1 MMTIKGSGEVEERT
15 RQDNTSSQYKTIREK
30 TKPKKTRPEKT
41 TPDKTRQDHPKEGK
55 TIRQPLQ
62 FNGCKALPPTSSPS
76 LCFLILA
83 TTLFSSS
90 PTPISFP
97 DCDSPNFNYFVHIYC
112 VFCYFFVFSYEIVS
126 FIICV
131 TSID

>member
-1 MMTIKGSGEVEERT
+1 MMISKGPGEVEER
-15 RQDNTSSQYKTIREK
+15 IREK

-55 TIRQPLQ
+55 TRQPLQ

-76 LCFLILA
+76 LFFLLLA

-90 PTPISFP
+90 PTPGGRKTVARFYHARRAGWKRTKCP
-97 DCDSPNFNYFVHIYC
+97 L
-112 VFCYFFVFSYEIVS
+112 
-126 FIICV
+126 
-131 TSID
+131 